1 MAKTWIDQQS
11 TVDAKSLNDIEQ
23 SIINLQNTKLGM
35 PSGGSDGNALVK
47 SGSTVIWSS
56 NIADISSLDN
66 KYYKISNINTFL
78 NGSTSSSAIINL
90 DSQFQTTSNYIV
102 PAINEVFNLINT
114 HATKTD
120 VHGIDTLRTTFQSD
134 ILSTNNRI
142 DAIDLQMADVDQA
155 LSDIDDEITLIKS
168 RLDSIS
174 TGTGTGT
181 SNSIG
186 LEDFKSK
193 NFSLIQTAA
202 IQNKSGDNSVT
213 FGEANDSSNSNF
225 SITAGKN
232 VTTSTGHDFMS
243 IFGENLISDS
253 DHELLIGKFNAPII
267 DGKFVIGDGDSTT
280 RSNLLSLDI
289 NGNLI
294 IKDKL
299 NLNDGNLTVEKSL
312 TTKNAT
318 FDDAII
324 NNKLTSQDLSSI
336 NLVTD
341 TLTVTQDITG
351 KNLTLIEDL
360 TARNLT
366 IKNINCD
373 DITSK
378 NIGNSNKISTKLL
391 ETESLLVTNGTNTL
405 TLTPTDL
412 IVDNLIV
419 NKDTKLNGNVTIVI
433 DTDNPDNKFSVTG
446 PTELAGV
453 KTGDLIADKIVVDNS
468 VSIASDLKVFGRIL
482 DSNGNAGEV
491 GQVLTSAG
499 ADNFKWA
506 APEFRMPD
514 VATNIQDYG
523 RLYGLIQKSDTGKPN
538 TSGYYSVV
546 FGQNNNRENANYS
559 ITVGL
564 DNASNTVHN
573 FTQLF
578 GEGLISDNNS
588 ELITG
593 SFNKP
598 VSKASFVI
606 GNGTDDTSRSNL
618 FSLDKLGNTQIFD
631 TAGTSIFNLERTGN
645 LTIPN
650 KFTADSIEVNNI
662 KIANGID
669 LTGLSLTFEDLT
681 IENLTVNKNSTFKG
695 PLDLRDKLTSLSDIE
710 AENIT
715 ANTKLISNSLETGN
729 ITSNGVLKIAGI
741 TNTGILENIGSVQI
755 TGGITTS
762 ENANINGN
770 IITNNIIAKDVT
782 FDNIVS
788 DSIKINKLYDSTG
801 VLDDKIGYILTV
813 NNDGKT
819 VSWKK
824 NAAENAGIKNIL
836 DYGNFYGLIQKSDTA
851 NTAGKSSV
859 VFGNA
864 NNRGSSNFSIT
875 SGSENSSSS
884 GQNYTNVFGQGLVTD
899 LSYETVIGKF
909 NKAVMNGIFVVGNG
923 SDVDNRSNVL
933 SLDNTGNLLVN
944 NGTTN
949 IFNLTKDGNLTIP
962 TKFTSGSIET
972 SNLKVTTGIDLTGL
986 SFDAEDLMV
995 NNLTVKQKSILTG
1008 EVESRNNIT
1017 STGTISSK
1025 NLNVELDI
1033 NSGTVTTGD
1042 ISVTGSTI
1050 LSGISNTGDIS
1061 NTGTITS
1068 EGNISTTKDVV
1079 ASKVSSTDIVATNI
1093 NADNI
1098 KLNALYDSTGI
1109 LDDKVGFI
1117 LTVNDD
1123 GKTIGWKRNSAV
1135 GMGIKNFLDYGTEN
1149 GLTQRSDTVNTA
1161 GKDSVTFG
1169 SGNNRASSLYS
1180 ITAGTGNSSSTGHNY
1195 TNLFGEKLITD
1206 NAYETIIGKFNKTVT
1221 DGAFIIG
1228 NGTNT
1233 TNRSNLLSID
1243 NSGNLLINNGS
1254 TNIFNLDSTGNLTI
1268 PEKLT
1273 ANSIEVVDLKVTN
1286 GIDLTGL
1293 ALTLEDLTINT
1304 LTVKQKST
1312 FIGEIESKNNIS
1324 TTGKITGK
1332 SIELELDLKS
1342 GSINTGDLEVTG
1354 SSTLNGISNTG
1365 NINTT
1370 GEVTA
1375 SGNISTIKNIYADE
1389 ITGNTLNVNDID
1401 TDTIKLNSLYDS
1413 TGILDDKV
1421 GYLLTVN
1428 DDGKTVSWKK
1438 NAAIGIGIKNVLD
1451 YGSDNALTQRA
1462 DIANAAG
1469 KDSVTFGS
1477 GNSRGSASNSITAG
1491 AGNSSSS
1498 GHNFTNLFGERLTS
1512 DNAYETVI
1520 GKYNKYV
1527 QNGVFVIGNG
1537 DSTARNNVFSL
1548 DNSGNLLV
1556 NNGTTNI
1563 LNLTSTGN
1571 LTIPTKFT
1579 SDSIEV
1585 NSIKVTTGIDL
1596 TGLSLNA
1603 EDLTVNN
1610 LTVNQKSIL
1619 TGEVE
1624 SKSDITSTGLIKAQS
1639 LEAELGVKAS
1649 SMSTSALTVTGNITS
1664 NGISNTGNITNTGTI
1679 SSTGDIT
1686 TNANM
1691 SASQISAN
1699 SITTTSIESDNI
1711 ILNALYDSTG
1721 VINDKIGYVLTVNSD
1736 GKTISW
1742 KKNAAIGSGIQNLL
1756 DYGTDNALIQ
1766 KSDQANAA
1774 GRNSVTF
1781 GNNNSRGA
1789 SANSITSGSGNT
1801 SSSGHDYTNLFG
1813 QGLNSDKAYETIIG
1827 KYNKAVSNGIFVI
1840 GNGNDADT
1848 RSNVFSLDNVGNLL
1862 VNNGA
1867 TNLFNLT
1874 KDGNLTISNQ
1884 ISTKTIK
1891 VDDITVAN
1899 GIDLTG
1905 LSINLDNI
1913 TTNNLTVN
1921 QKSTLVGA
1929 VEVMGKITSNSS
1941 IEASSLTTSLGVTCG
1956 TLSTGSM
1963 TATGNLEVNG
1973 INNTGDIIST
1983 GMFTTGGDIKTT
1995 KNISG
2000 AKVTATDFSGTNVTT
2015 DNIKISALFD
2025 STGTI
2030 NDKIG
2035 YVLTINDDGLTVGWK
2050 KSVIPTLD
2058 LTNLLDYGNDFGLIQ
2073 KATNANTAG
2082 KSSVVFGDNNSRS
2095 SANYSI
2101 TSGSGNAS
2109 SSGHDYTNLFG
2120 QGLFTDG
2127 PHETVIGKY
2136 NQAVA
2141 NGAFVIGNG
2150 TSTNKSNLLAID
2162 YNGNFNVN
2170 NKMKLSDGDLTVENS
2185 ITSTSGKF
2193 TNLEVSNGINY
2204 TGAEFNIKNIKVEDL
2219 IVTKS
2224 FDIQCA
2230 EATFAENV
2238 TIGQKLTTTNLDA
2251 NGAVNTGTLKTS
2263 GTISASGNISS
2274 EKNIIATGNISG
2286 VDGIF
2291 TGHLSANGSIEGTDI
2306 KGSSLNIVGNATVDG
2321 ITCTSLAVQSI
2332 TDSKNS
2338 SGSPGDVL
2346 AISQDGSKIVWTSG
2360 ESAGGSVKNIVDY
2373 GNVANFSLIQRST
2386 NTNSSGISSAV
2397 FGDANTRDKADY
2409 SITSGK
2415 DNYTASQHNYTA
2427 IFGKQLVSDDA
2438 YEIITGKYNK
2448 AVTDGALVIGNGNSD
2463 LSRSNVL
2470 ELDKHGQ
2477 LKINNGSSNLLTLDA
2492 SGNLTIANRMSG
2504 GIATFET
2511 LTVTNGMEF
2520 QGDAITFRD
2529 LELDT
2534 LIVKTSADFECA
2546 SVNIEKDIA
2555 VTGTLTAAVGN
2566 LTNSTINILKATS
2579 CDLTT
2584 INSTNITNSELIKT
2598 KDLEVSNA
2606 ATFSKNCTI
2615 VGDLSCANLSSNT
2628 GTFSGSLTTPLMQS
2642 DKIKDH
2648 YGSVGGPG
2656 YFLSSDG
2663 QYLKW
2668 TAIETGGGESGGGS
2682 GTDYSADIAN
2692 LYAYIGDMTTLKSK
2706 IAVDLVGAVNEVY
2719 DKAFSPVA
2727 DTDGGVGKYY
2737 PDNDNPTA
2745 DSGVIFNDYANNTA
2759 GGKYSASF
2767 GYQTKA
2773 MSDYQFTCGKQN
2785 SFDASAL
2792 FVVGNGSGETY
2803 SNAMAVTNVGDIKIS
2818 GIIKSMTGTCADGN
2832 ILTAVDDG
2840 TGKLGLK
2847 WADTNDLIGSLGI
2860 DTLTSDVDN
2869 LKTRVGTLE
2878 TNVSTNTANIATNT
2892 ADIATNKT
2900 NIATNTADIA
2910 TNKTNIAANATDIAT
2925 NKTNIAANKT
2935 DISDLKTLMG
2945 TLSSLPTTAKD
2956 TIVAAITE
2964 LYNKITT
2971 LETEVEA
2978 LKNPG
2983 GGGGTPTG
2991 PTGPTGATGTTS

>member
-1 MAKTWIDQQS
+1 MAKTWIDQKS

-23 SIINLQNTKLGM
+23 AIVNLQNTKLGM
-35 PSGGSDGNALVK
+35 PSGGLDGNALVK
-47 SGSTVIWSS
+47 AGSTVVWSS
-56 NIADISSLDN
+56 NIADISSLDS
-66 KYYKISNINTFL
+66 KYYKISNINAFL
-78 NGSTSSSAIINL
+78 NGSTSTSAIANL
-90 DSQFQTTSNYIV
+90 DSQFKTTAKYLV
-102 PAINEVFNLINT
+102 PAINEVFDLINA
-114 HATKTD
+114 HAVKTD
-120 VHGIDTLRTTFQSD
+120 VHGIDTLKASLQAD
-134 ILSTNNRI
+134 ILTTNNRI
-142 DAIDLQMADVDQA
+142 DAIELQMADVDQT
-155 LSDIDDEITLIKS
+155 LSDINDEITLIKS
-168 RLDSIS
+168 RLD
-174 TGTGTGT
+174 TMGPGAGGGGT
-181 SNSIG
+181 SNKIG

-193 NFSLIQTAA
+193 NFSLVQTAT
-202 IQNKSGDNSVT
+202 IQNKAGNNSVT

-232 VTTSTGHDFMS
+232 VLTSVGHDFMS
-243 IFGENLISDS
+243 IFGEDLISDS
-253 DHELLIGKFNAPII
+253 DHELLVGKFNAPVIN
-267 DGKFVIGDGDSTT
+267 GKFVIGDGNATT
-280 RSNLLSLDI
+280 RSNLLSLDS

-299 NLNDGNLTVEKSL
+299 NLNNGNLTIEKSL

-318 FDDAII
+318 FDDVTV
-324 NNKLTSQDLSSI
+324 NNKLTSQSISSN

-341 TLTVTQDITG
+341 TLSVTQDITG
-351 KNLTLIEDL
+351 RNLTLVEDL
-360 TARNLT
+360 TTRNLT
-366 IKNINCD
+366 VENINCN

-378 NIGNSNKISTKLL
+378 NISNTNKISTKLL
-391 ETESLLVTNGTNTL
+391 ETQSLLVSNGINTL

-412 IVDNLIV
+412 IVDNLTV
-419 NKDTKLNGNVTIVI
+419 NKDAKLNGNVTVVI
-433 DTDNPDNKFSVTG
+433 DVNNPDNKFSVTG

-453 KTGDLIADKIVVDNS
+453 KTGNLVANKIVVDNS

-482 DSNGNAGEV
+482 DSDGNAGEP
-491 GQVLTSAG
+491 GQVLTSSG
-499 ADNFKWA
+499 ANNFKWA

-514 VATNIQDYG
+514 IATNIQDYG

-546 FGQNNNRENANYS
+546 FGQNNSRENANYS

-564 DNASNTVHN
+564 DNTSNEVHN

-578 GEGLISDNNS
+578 GEGLVSDTNS

-598 VSKASFVI
+598 VSRAAFVI
-606 GNGTDDTSRSNL
+606 GNGTDNANRSNL
-618 FSLDKLGNTQIFD
+618 FLIDKLGNTQIFD
-631 TAGTSIFNLERTGN
+631 ATGTSIFNLERTGN
-645 LTIPN
+645 LTISN
-650 KFTADSIEVNNI
+650 KFTADSIEVKNI
-662 KIANGID
+662 KATDGID
-669 LTGLSLTFEDLT
+669 LTGLSLNLEDLT
-681 IENLTVNKNSTFKG
+681 VENLTVNKNSTFKG

-715 ANTKLISNSLETGN
+715 ANTKLISSSLETGN
-729 ITSNGVLKIAGI
+729 ITSDGVLKIAGI
-741 TNTGILENIGSVQI
+741 TNTGILENIGFVQI
-755 TGGITTS
+755 TGGISTS

-770 IITNNIIAKDVT
+770 IITNNITAKDVI
-782 FDNIVS
+782 FDNITS

-801 VLDDKIGYILTV
+801 TLDSKAGYILTV

-824 NAAENAGIKNIL
+824 NAAENSGVKNIL
-836 DYGNFYGLIQKSDTA
+836 DYGSFYGLIQKSDTT

-859 VFGNA
+859 VFGDA
-864 NNRGSSNFSIT
+864 NNRGSSSFSIT
-875 SGSENSSSS
+875 AGSENSSSS

-899 LSYETVIGKF
+899 SSYETIVGKF

-923 SDVDNRSNVL
+923 TDITNRSNVL

-944 NGTTN
+944 NGATN

-962 TKFTSGSIET
+962 AKFTSNSIET
-972 SNLKVTTGIDLTGL
+972 SSLKVTTGIDLTGL
-986 SFDAEDLMV
+986 SFEAEDLTV
-995 NNLTVKQKSILTG
+995 KNLIVKQKSILTG
-1008 EVESRNNIT
+1008 EVESKNNIT

-1033 NSGTVTTGD
+1033 NAGTITTGD
-1042 ISVTGSTI
+1042 ISVTGSTV
-1050 LSGISNTGDIS
+1050 LNGISNTGDIL
-1061 NTGTITS
+1061 NTGAITS
-1068 EGNISTTKDVV
+1068 EGNISTIKDMT
-1079 ASKVSSTDIVATNI
+1079 ASKVSSTDLVVTNI

-1098 KLNALYDSTGI
+1098 KLNTLYDSTGT

-1117 LTVNDD
+1117 LTVNND
-1123 GKTIGWKRNSAV
+1123 GKTIGWQRNTAI
-1135 GMGIKNFLDYGTEN
+1135 GMGIKNFLDYGTAN
-1149 GLTQRSDTVNTA
+1149 GLTQRSDSVNTA
-1161 GKDSVTFG
+1161 GKDSVAFG

-1180 ITAGTGNSSSTGHNY
+1180 ITAGTGNSSSIGHDY
-1195 TNLFGEKLITD
+1195 TNLFGERLITD
-1206 NAYETIIGKFNKTVT
+1206 NAYETVIGKFNKAVT
-1221 DGAFIIG
+1221 NGAFVIG

-1233 TNRSNLLSID
+1233 TSRSNLLSID
-1243 NSGNLLINNGS
+1243 NSGNFLINNGS

-1268 PEKLT
+1268 PKKFA

-1293 ALTLEDLTINT
+1293 ALALENLTVSN

-1312 FIGEIESKNNIS
+1312 FVGEIESRNNIS

-1332 SIELELDLKS
+1332 SAELELDLKS
-1342 GSINTGDLEVTG
+1342 GTITTNDIEATG
-1354 SSTLNGISNTG
+1354 SSIFNGISNTG
-1365 NINTT
+1365 NISTT
-1370 GEVTA
+1370 GDITA
-1375 SGNISTIKNIYADE
+1375 NGDINTDKNIYANE
-1389 ITGNTLNVNDID
+1389 ITGSTLNADNISTDVIKVNTL
-1401 TDTIKLNSLYDS
+1401 YDF
-1413 TGILDDKV
+1413 TGALDDKV

-1428 DDGKTVSWKK
+1428 NDGKTVSWKK
-1438 NAAIGIGIKNVLD
+1438 NAAIGIGVKNILD
-1451 YGSDNALTQRA
+1451 YGSDNALTQKA
-1462 DIANAAG
+1462 DAINAAG

-1477 GNSRGSASNSITAG
+1477 GNSRGSATNSITAG
-1491 AGNSSSS
+1491 SGNSSSA

-1512 DNAYETVI
+1512 DNAYETII

-1556 NNGTTNI
+1556 NNETKNI
-1563 LNLTSTGN
+1563 FNLTSTGN
-1571 LTIPTKFT
+1571 LTIPAKFT

-1585 NSIKVTTGIDL
+1585 NSIKIANGIDL
-1596 TGLSLNA
+1596 TGLSLNC

-1624 SKSDITSTGLIKAQS
+1624 SKGDITTTGLMKAKS
-1639 LEAELGVKAS
+1639 LEAELEVKS
-1649 SMSTSALTVTGNITS
+1649 SSVSTSALTVAGSVTS

-1679 SSTGDIT
+1679 SSNGNIT

-1691 SASQISAN
+1691 SADAISAN
-1699 SITTTSIESDNI
+1699 SITSTSIKSGSI
-1711 ILNALYDSTG
+1711 ILNTLYDSSG
-1721 VINDKIGYVLTVNSD
+1721 VINDKIGYVLTVNGD

-1756 DYGTDNALIQ
+1756 DYGTNNALVQ

-1774 GRNSVTF
+1774 GRNSVAF
-1781 GNNNSRGA
+1781 GSNNSRGS
-1789 SANSITSGSGNT
+1789 SANSITSGTGNT

-1827 KYNKAVSNGIFVI
+1827 KFNKAVSNGAFVI

-1848 RSNVFSLDNVGNLL
+1848 RANILSLDNVGNLL

-1867 TNLFNLT
+1867 TNIFNLT
-1874 KDGNLTISNQ
+1874 KDGNLTVPNQ
-1884 ISTKTIK
+1884 INAKTIE
-1891 VDDITVAN
+1891 VENITIAN

-1921 QKSTLVGA
+1921 QKTTLGGA
-1929 VEVMGKITSNSS
+1929 VEVMGKITSNNS
-1941 IEASSLTTSLGVTCG
+1941 IEANSVTTNLGVTCKV
-1956 TLSTGSM
+1956 LSTGNI

-1983 GMFTTGGDIKTT
+1983 GMFTTGGDIRTT

-2000 AKVTATDFSGTNVTT
+2000 AKVSATDFSGTNVTT
-2015 DNIKISALFD
+2015 DNIKINALFD
-2025 STGTI
+2025 STGKI
-2030 NDKIG
+2030 SDKVG

-2101 TSGSGNAS
+2101 TSGSANTS

-2136 NQAVA
+2136 NQTVT

-2150 TSTNKSNLLAID
+2150 TSTHKSNLFSID

-2170 NKMKLSDGDLTVENS
+2170 DKMKLSDGDLTVENS
-2185 ITSTSGKF
+2185 VTSVNGKF
-2193 TNLEVSNGINY
+2193 TNLEVSNGIAY
-2204 TGAEFNIKNIKVEDL
+2204 TGSEFSIKNLKVEEL
-2219 IVTKS
+2219 LVTKA
-2224 FDIQCA
+2224 FDVECT
-2230 EATFAENV
+2230 EANFAENV

-2274 EKNIIATGNISG
+2274 EKSIIATGDVSG
-2286 VDGIF
+2286 VNGIF
-2291 TGHLSANGSIEGTDI
+2291 TGHLSATGNIEGADI
-2306 KGSSLNIVGNATVDG
+2306 RGSSLNIAGHATADE

-2332 TDSKNS
+2332 TDSKSS

-2360 ESAGGSVKNIVDY
+2360 ESTGNSVKNITDY
-2373 GNVANFSLIQRST
+2373 GNVANFSLIQRAGNA
-2386 NTNSSGISSAV
+2386 NTCGISSVV
-2397 FGDANTRDKADY
+2397 FGDANIRDKADY

-2415 DNYTASQHNYTA
+2415 SNHTASQHNYTA
-2427 IFGKQLVSDDA
+2427 IFGEQLISDDS
-2438 YEIITGKYNK
+2438 YEVIVGKYNK
-2448 AVTDGALVIGNGNSD
+2448 SVADGALVVGNGTNAS
-2463 LSRSNVL
+2463 SRSNVL
-2470 ELDKHGQ
+2470 ELNKHGQ
-2477 LKINNGSSNLLTLDA
+2477 LKINNGSTNLLTLD
-2492 SGNLTIANRMSG
+2492 SDGNLTIANKMSG
-2504 GIATFET
+2504 QIATFET
-2511 LTVTNGMEF
+2511 LTVTNGIDF
-2520 QGDAITFRD
+2520 QGNAITFND
-2529 LELDT
+2529 LALDT
-2534 LIVKTSADFECA
+2534 LVVRKSADFECT
-2546 SVNIEKDIA
+2546 SVNVKKDIA

-2566 LTNSTINILKATS
+2566 LATSTINKLNATT

-2584 INSTNITNSELIKT
+2584 INSDNITNSQLIKT
-2598 KDLEVSNA
+2598 KDLEVSNSA
-2606 ATFSKNCTI
+2606 KFSKDCT
-2615 VGDLSCANLSSNT
+2615 VTGNLTCANLSTTT
-2628 GTFSGSLTTPLMQS
+2628 GTFSGNVTAPLIQL
-2642 DKIKDH
+2642 DRIKDH
-2648 YGSVGGPG
+2648 YGSVGGVN

-2668 TAIETGGGESGGGS
+2668 TEIKTNGGGSGGGS
-2682 GTDYSADIAN
+2682 GTDYSTDIAN
-2692 LYAYIGDMTTLKSK
+2692 LYAYIGNMSTLKSK
-2706 IAVDLVGAVNEVY
+2706 TSIDLVGAVNEVY
-2719 DKAFSPVA
+2719 DKAFST
-2727 DTDGGVGKYY
+2727 TDPTSGGGVGKYY
-2737 PDNDNPTA
+2737 PDNDNPAA
-2745 DSGVIFNDYANNTA
+2745 DSGVIFNDYLNNTA

-2773 MSDYQFTCGKQN
+2773 MTDYQLTCGRQN
-2785 SFDASAL
+2785 SFDANAL

-2803 SNAMAVTNVGDIKIS
+2803 SNAMAVTHNGDVKIS
-2818 GIIKSMTGTCADGN
+2818 GVIKSMTGTCAAGN

-2840 TGKLGLK
+2840 EGNIGLE
-2847 WADTNDLIGSLGI
+2847 WADLIG
-2860 DTLTSDVDN
+2860 TLTD
-2869 LKTRVGTLE
+2869 
-2878 TNVSTNTANIATNT
+2878 
-2892 ADIATNKT
+2892 
-2900 NIATNTADIA
+2900 
-2910 TNKTNIAANATDIAT
+2910 
-2925 NKTNIAANKT
+2925 
-2935 DISDLKTLMG
+2935 
-2945 TLSSLPTTAKD
+2945 LPTTAQD
-2956 TIVAAITE
+2956 TVVAAITE
-2964 LYNKITT
+2964 LYDKIVA
-2971 LETEVEA
+2971 LEAEVEK

-2983 GGGGTPTG
+2983 GGGGKPTGPTGPTGGTGPTGPTGSTGTTG
-2991 PTGPTGATGTTS
+2991 PTGPTGATGTTP